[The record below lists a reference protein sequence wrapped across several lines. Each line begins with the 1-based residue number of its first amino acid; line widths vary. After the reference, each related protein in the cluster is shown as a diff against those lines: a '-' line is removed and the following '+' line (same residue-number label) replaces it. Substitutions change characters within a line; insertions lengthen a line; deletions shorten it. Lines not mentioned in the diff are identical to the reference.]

1 VARVPVEKENA
12 MQMKSSVNRPL
23 RIIFGAGN
31 KGRMLLR
38 VLNMPLNGDSG
49 VLCFI
54 DSDPQKWG
62 SKVEDC
68 PVMAPEYLLTLPM
81 HSFMIYVAVGPG
93 YDQVRDILTGYDLT
107 ENVDFVD
114 AGITPMALTELN
126 YEYRLLWEKIR
137 NRSLLSDERL
147 QVLHQFAGAVPHLS
161 GEVAEIGVYRGG
173 TAYLLATI
181 FSDQKRRVRL
191 FDTFSGIP
199 ATAASMDIHREG
211 DFADTNLSGV
221 AEFLQGF
228 DNIAIHSGVFPDSV
242 TPEADAASYCFVHV
256 DADIYRSVCDCCEF
270 FYPRLVQGGMLLF
283 DDYGF
288 ATCPGVRKAV
298 DEFFADKAHKPL
310 YLPTGQA
317 LVINN

>member
-1 VARVPVEKENA
+1 
-12 MQMKSSVNRPL
+12 MQMKPSVNRPL

-221 AEFLQGF
+221 AQFLQGF
-228 DNIAIHSGVFPDSV
+228 DNIAFHTGVFPDSV